1 MSIAEESWNWRQP
14 VWRSAA
20 ACLAL
25 NLFAGSGATGQAAQG
40 TVGQSY
46 TNGLTLHEV
55 VQRALTYNESLQI
68 KMLDAEI
75 SRRQFKAETGIFEPA
90 VVASYQRVDSR
101 RENTAE
107 QQSALTFGFGGTL
120 TTFNERNNLYD
131 GGLEFLSPV
140 GTKFRIGYSE
150 RELLN
155 NLQIRK
161 GLAGEWA
168 STVGATLTQPLL
180 KNFGLAATLAR
191 IRLAAVASDMAFQ
204 DYRRQLMLIVSRAEA
219 AYWDLYLTQEQER
232 ISVESVGLAETV
244 FKDNRAR
251 VEVGKSSELEV
262 LQAEAG
268 LSLRKS
274 RQSDARQKLSEA
286 ANQLATLISGSAAD
300 TNLLIRAKDQ
310 PVAKEVPLNYFDSYS
325 VAFELNPD
333 YLTRRTQIAAENIKV
348 AYAKNQK
355 LPQLD
360 LKASYGLN
368 GLGNSFLA
376 GFDGTEFPAWSVG
389 VEMRVPITGGIKER
403 NELEAAKL
411 SQKRALVGL
420 KEVEVQIGNALDTS
434 ILKVRNLGESV
445 KNYQLVVDFHQQ
457 LLEAQLVR
465 LEVGKTDSKTVLET
479 EEKLFEAKISTL
491 DSLVQYQK
499 ALLELELVQ
508 GSTLRARNMDLT
520 KPELQSKT
528 SALLAGGTFS
538 GPEFESLRMEVQS
551 EYESTTQLGL
561 DPVERAREK
570 LRQSQQGPEAGTHE
584 TARRLLRQKIDEME
598 RSKYSPPAQPPK

>member
-1 MSIAEESWNWRQP
+1 MSFAKESWNWLRP
-14 VWRSAA
+14 VRPAVA
-20 ACLAL
+20 ACLVL
-25 NLFAGSGATGQAAQG
+25 VLAGSAALLAQQTRG
-40 TVGQSY
+40 TAGQSY
-46 TNGLTLHEV
+46 TNGLTLNEV

-75 SRRQFKAETGIFEPA
+75 SRRQFKAEKGIFEPA

-107 QQSALTFGFGGTL
+107 QRSSTSFGFGNSL
-120 TTFNERNNLYD
+120 TVFNERNSLYD
-131 GGLEFLSPV
+131 GGLEFLSPI
-140 GTKFRIGYSE
+140 GSKFRIGYSA
-150 RELLN
+150 RDLKN
-155 NLQIRK
+155 NLQIAR
-161 GLAGEWA
+161 GLGEEWVN
-168 STVGATLTQPLL
+168 TVGVTLTQPLL
-180 KNFGLAATLAR
+180 KGFGLAATLAR

-204 DYRRQLMLIVSRAEA
+204 DYRRQLMLIISRAEA
-219 AYWDLYLTQEQER
+219 AYWDLYLTQEQDR
-232 ISVESVGLAETV
+232 ISAESVGLAETV

-262 LQAEAG
+262 LQAQAG
-268 LSLRKS
+268 LALRKS
-274 RQSDARQKLSEA
+274 RQSDAHQKLSEA

-300 TNLLIRAKDQ
+300 TNFIIRAKEQ
-310 PVAKEVPLNYFDSYS
+310 PVAKEVPLNYFDSYTM
-325 VAFELNPD
+325 AFELNPD

-368 GLGNSFLA
+368 GLGNSYLG
-376 GFDGTEFPAWSVG
+376 GFDGTEFPAWSAG

-411 SQKRALVGL
+411 SRKKALVGL

-434 ILKVRNLGESV
+434 LLKVRNLGESV
-445 KNYQLVVDFHQQ
+445 KNYQSVVDFHQQ
-457 LLEAQLVR
+457 LLEAQLAR

-491 DSLVQYQK
+491 ESLVLYQK

-508 GSTLRARNMDLT
+508 GSTLRTRNMDLT

-528 SALLAGGTFS
+528 STLLAGGTFS
-538 GPEFESLRMEVQS
+538 GPEFESLRKEVQS
-551 EYESTTQLGL
+551 EYDQKTKPGADAMEG
-561 DPVERAREK
+561 AREK
-570 LRQSQQGPEAGTHE
+570 LRQAGSPDAGTHE

-598 RSKYSPPAQPPK
+598 RRKYSPPAQAPK